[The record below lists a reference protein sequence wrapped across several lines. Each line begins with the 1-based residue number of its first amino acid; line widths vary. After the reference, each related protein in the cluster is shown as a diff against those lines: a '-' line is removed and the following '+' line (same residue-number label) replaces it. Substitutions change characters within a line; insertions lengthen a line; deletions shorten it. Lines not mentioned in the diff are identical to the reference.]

1 MRKSESEKTS
11 NARGNAIFAP
21 QSYSY
26 TVQLASRLYP
36 NRIVGLGTFNNNFRL
51 VANRFLRRLALLAV
65 LPGLGAC
72 TSLYFPPPPNVPLL
86 TQKGEFSGGIHTN
99 LDNNLA
105 IQGAYA
111 VGEHIGAIG
120 TFTTLNTDKKRKAEE
135 HRFAEIGGGYFTRLP
150 DKRALEVYVGLG
162 AGSTKRTDFKTE
174 NDIKTVERT
183 VEGDLNKYFLQ
194 VNYSSKEKK
203 SFHLFGNDF
212 PVSYGTAL
220 RLSYLELS
228 DLRVD
233 GVATTPEDNVF
244 VEPITF
250 TRVQVAG
257 PVQLQLISGGMFGLR
272 SQKYLKASNS
282 VFNFGVVVNIGGQSG
297 KK

>member
-1 MRKSESEKTS
+1 MQKSRREERG
-11 NARGNAIFAP
+11 NARGTSIFAP
-21 QSYSY
+21 QAVAY
-26 TVQLASRLYP
+26 TAQLASRLRNAP
-36 NRIVGLGTFNNNFRL
+36 TIGLLAFNNNLRL
-51 VANRFLRRLALLAV
+51 VANRFLRRLVLLTS

-99 LDNNLA
+99 FDNNLA
-105 IQGAYA
+105 LQGAYA
-111 VGEHIGAIG
+111 VGEHIGAMG
-120 TFTTLNTDKKRKAEE
+120 TFTTLHTDKKRKAED
-135 HRFAEIGGGYFTRLP
+135 HTFAEIAGGYFTRLS
-150 DKRALEVYVGLG
+150 DRRALEAYVGLG
-162 AGSTKRTDFKTE
+162 VGSTKRTDFKTE
-174 NDIKTVERT
+174 NDIKTTTRT

-203 SFHLFGNDF
+203 SFRLFGNEF

-220 RLSYLELS
+220 RLSYVELS

-233 GVATTPEDNVF
+233 GLATTPEENVF

-257 PVQLQLISGGMFGLR
+257 PVQLQLISGSMFGLR
-272 SQKYLKASNS
+272 SRKYLKASNS
-282 VFNFGVVVNIGGQSG
+282 VLNFGVVVDIGGQSG